1 MQITER
7 QINDIQ
13 ILELAGRFDTATANS
28 VLQHIDSAT
37 AQPPAKVVVNLE
49 KVSFVDS
56 TGLSTLVQGTK
67 QSRMQNGD
75 LYICGLQQ
83 PVRIIFELTRL
94 DKFFEIFPAEED
106 AITAFSL

>member
-13 ILELAGRFDTATANS
+13 ILELAGRFDTASASS

-37 AQPPAKVVVNLE
+37 ARQPAKVVVNLE

-67 QSRMQNGD
+67 QSRMQDGD

-106 AITAFSL
+106 AIAAFSL

>member
-13 ILELAGRFDTATANS
+13 ILELAGRFDTTTANS
-28 VLQHIDSAT
+28 VLRYIDSAT
-37 AQPPAKVVVNLE
+37 AKPPAKVVVNLE

-67 QSRMQNGD
+67 QSRMQDGD

-94 DKFFEIFPAEED
+94 DKFFEIFSAEED
-106 AITAFSL
+106 AIAAFSL